1 MKRSRVI
8 VGAAVFLAAA
18 TPLFLLSC
26 VTYGVRY
33 GTLTKIYDDADVVF
47 PSLASILWFFGPLDW
62 WSYFTPVALAV
73 GVAARIRKPMSL
85 PILSAILACSVIQSV
100 VIYGAF
106 QPFAKLGSVMGYPPP
121 TPYPLAPLTANV
133 VMLIGAVVYAVWSI
147 RGNFQG
153 GLPQQENPKLRFKSE
168 VQQSDVQ
175 DKQLFMS
182 TGGRSGG
189 EDDGGHRDE

>member
-8 VGAAVFLAAA
+8 VGAAIFLAAA

-33 GTLTKIYDDADVVF
+33 GILTKIYDDADVVF
-47 PSLASILWFFGPLDW
+47 PSLARILWIFGPLDW

-73 GVAARIRKPMSL
+73 GVAAKIRTQVSL
-85 PILSAILACSVIQSV
+85 PILSAILAFSIIQSV

-121 TPYPLAPLTANV
+121 APYPLAPLTANV
-133 VMLIGAVVYAVWSI
+133 VMLIGAVFFAVMSI
-147 RGNFQG
+147 RRSFQG
-153 GLPQQENPKLRFKSE
+153 GLPEQENPKANRSCE
-168 VQQSDVQ
+168 A
-175 DKQLFMS
+175 
-182 TGGRSGG
+182 TGDNVSS
-189 EDDGGHRDE
+189 

>member
-33 GTLTKIYDDADVVF
+33 GILTKIYDDADVVF
-47 PSLASILWFFGPLDW
+47 PSLARILWIFGPLDW

-73 GVAARIRKPMSL
+73 GVAAKIRTPVSL
-85 PILSAILACSVIQSV
+85 PILSAILAFSVIQSV

-106 QPFAKLGSVMGYPPP
+106 QPFAKLGSVMGYPLPA
-121 TPYPLAPLTANV
+121 PYPVAPLTANV
-133 VMLIGAVVYAVWSI
+133 VMLIGAVLFAVMAI
-147 RGNFQG
+147 RRSFQG
-153 GLPQQENPKLRFKSE
+153 GLPEQ
-168 VQQSDVQ
+168 
-175 DKQLFMS
+175 
-182 TGGRSGG
+182 
-189 EDDGGHRDE
+189 